1 MVRRLDAAC
10 GNTTTRTREWIEV
23 LARKMG
29 FDAVSVS
36 LSLHSI
42 TASVRHS
49 SEWAT
54 TVREIGPPGINAWRI
69 AQLEQFAKAVQPETD
84 PRKIGVKL
92 AGIESTAPLYSSML
106 IAAAVGVGSG
116 CFAFQDY
123 PHALI

>member
-1 MVRRLDAAC
+1 VRKYRD
-10 GNTTTRTREWIEV
+10 RTREWIEV

-69 AQLEQFAKAVQPETD
+69 AQLEHLAKAVEPELT
-84 PRKIGVKL
+84 PRKIAVKL
-92 AGIESTAPLYSSML
+92 AEIESTPPWYSSML
-106 IAAAVGVGSG
+106 IAAAVGVASG